1 MKKILIGIIVSAVL
15 IGAGFGI
22 GYFWRKSSEPI
33 NQIVESKQAMEVY
46 EEFPVSTVQ
55 RIHLELK
62 NENVKVSLSDN
73 KYIRLVYQP
82 STDGLTFKYA
92 LNDGTLSMNV
102 GEVEVSSGIVPNQ
115 REMIYLYLP
124 KNSAI
129 DLKIETGSGFIDID
143 KVSLNSLDAKTQ
155 SGLVSLSNSSLKT
168 TSSLNVSNGK
178 IFQHQVSFTDLTIT
192 TKASS
197 IYLQLP
203 QKLETMSYSLAAS
216 NILLNQQTLE
226 VTTQTITGNIL
237 KIDDPNGTI
246 SLKEPAETVGG

>member
-46 EEFPVSTVQ
+46 EEFPVSTIQ

>member
-102 GEVEVSSGIVPNQ
+102 GEVEVSSRIVPSQ